1 MFSFDGFL
9 FLCYC
14 HLMKQEDYCK
24 KNCIYLKKFSEQGK
38 LPFYCDLFK
47 CFLASKKTNI
57 IKTEACLGK
66 HLGTKESGYQLI
78 SSYQSNSINKQMT
91 KWGFHRLDPKIQ
103 TQFVHV
109 IHQMGNEIGVQQNTP
124 LKDKLIVSTL
134 VGQIKM
140 VQAEMDNSGRKETNS
155 FNEIIDKLGEDFPTL
170 LNDEKKNLL
179 NNLFAVLDKSEQS
192 LLMDVL
198 SSPEKV
204 ENFLKSFDEMSKG
217 DNLLKD
223 LRRELSE
230 IEKEME
236 EERLK
241 RLQGNLLQMQMH
253 LNNRSR

>member
-1 MFSFDGFL
+1 
-9 FLCYC
+9 
-14 HLMKQEDYCK
+14 MKQEDYCSK
-24 KNCIYLKKFSEQGK
+24 TCPYLKKLSEQGK

-47 CFLASKKTNI
+47 CFLATKKKHI
-57 IKTEACLGK
+57 LRAEACLGK

-78 SSYQSNSINKQMT
+78 SSYQSSNINKQMT

-103 TQFVHV
+103 TQFVQV
-109 IHQMGNEIGVQQNTP
+109 IHQMGNEIGIQQNTP
-124 LKDKLIVSTL
+124 FKDKLIVSTL

-140 VQAEMDNSGRKETNS
+140 VQAEMDNSERKETNT

-204 ENFLKSFDEMSKG
+204 ENFLKSVDDMSKG
-217 DNLLKD
+217 DNLIKD
-223 LRRELSE
+223 LRRELTE

-241 RLQGNLLQMQMH
+241 RLQGNLLQMQMQ
-253 LNNRSR
+253 LNNHSR